1 MFAIMKAIQNVE
13 NARALNEFKLTARR
27 VLELATSEGARSM
40 GLDAEIGTLTPGK
53 RADLIM
59 VDTRHINLA
68 VITDPAH
75 MLVEAAQPANV
86 DTVVVDGRVLKRG
99 GELVGV
105 DIAEI
110 VADARAA
117 LAGVRQRANW

>member
-1 MFAIMKAIQNVE
+1 
-13 NARALNEFKLTARR
+13 
-27 VLELATSEGARSM
+27 
-40 GLDAEIGTLTPGK
+40 
-53 RADLIM
+53 M

-68 VITDPAH
+68 VLTDPAH